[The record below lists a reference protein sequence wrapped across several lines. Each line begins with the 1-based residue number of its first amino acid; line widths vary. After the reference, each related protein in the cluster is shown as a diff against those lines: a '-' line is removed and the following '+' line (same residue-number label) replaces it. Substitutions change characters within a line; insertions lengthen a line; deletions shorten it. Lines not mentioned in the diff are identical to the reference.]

1 MCPTKRPYM
10 VYHIYAV
17 IPCYIVDLCYGVN
30 PCYVVN
36 ICHSSYPYYSIM
48 LLVIVEE
55 AHSAKS
61 YLYWIL
67 LQISIWKTITSMINK
82 ANLWGI
88 SVLRLTLMIE
98 LKVVTK
104 TGQWGHRDTGRRW
117 RKEASDHKFRI
128 TDSHPDKHCCLTS
141 SSLFT
146 ICLQVGWN
154 ININDQKCK
163 WEGGRLNR
171 SEWKTDSSFWSQMGW
186 KWIFLA
192 AYHQSYI
199 LPCSFCISTD
209 SSATV

>member
-36 ICHSSYPYYSIM
+36 ICHSFYPYYSIM
-48 LLVIVEE
+48 LLAVGDE

-67 LQISIWKTITSMINK
+67 LQISIWRTITSMINM
-82 ANLWGI
+82 WGI

-104 TGQWGHRDTGRRW
+104 TGQWETQGHRETL
-117 RKEASDHKFRI
+117 A
-128 TDSHPDKHCCLTS
+128 
-141 SSLFT
+141 
-146 ICLQVGWN
+146 
-154 ININDQKCK
+154 
-163 WEGGRLNR
+163 EGGFRPQVQDHRL
-171 SEWKTDSSFWSQMGW
+171 SSWQTLLPHVILSLYNLSPGW
-186 KWIFLA
+186 MK
-192 AYHQSYI
+192 H
-199 LPCSFCISTD
+199 
-209 SSATV
+209 